1 MCLAD
6 VGIKKNLAYINSQN
20 LRKIRVDTETEH
32 WSSAAAFIIIIII
45 IIIKLIISELS
56 VSQLYTTRDRAY
68 NLICLESKN
77 RFQFS

>member
-1 MCLAD
+1 MIAFCPGVTGGRSTLQSRRAMLGVDKAIGMC
-6 VGIKKNLAYINSQN
+6 
-20 LRKIRVDTETEH
+20 
-32 WSSAAAFIIIIII
+32 III

>member
-1 MCLAD
+1 MNIWVL
-6 VGIKKNLAYINSQN
+6 VGEVRYFVISLCRDNSISIDSCD
-20 LRKIRVDTETEH
+20 LGI
-32 WSSAAAFIIIIII
+32 SSII

>member
-1 MCLAD
+1 MEKMVLQGPLQC
-6 VGIKKNLAYINSQN
+6 
-20 LRKIRVDTETEH
+20 
-32 WSSAAAFIIIIII
+32 IIII

-56 VSQLYTTRDRAY
+56 VSQLYTTGDRVY